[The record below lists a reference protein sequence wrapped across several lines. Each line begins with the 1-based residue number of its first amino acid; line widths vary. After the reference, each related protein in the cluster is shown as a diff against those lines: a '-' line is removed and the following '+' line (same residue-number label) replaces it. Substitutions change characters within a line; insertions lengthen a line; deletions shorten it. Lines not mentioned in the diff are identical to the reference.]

1 MAVMVMVQ
9 ANPRADAGESL
20 QQYQPVA
27 RDTITRHGGEVTFR
41 GGGAGALS
49 GGRDFK
55 VGLLIRF
62 PDKESA
68 QAWYND
74 PDYQKVLPLRDKAF
88 SEIEIRMF
96 QEA

>member
-9 ANPRADAGESL
+9 GNPDPNAGDAL

-27 RDTITRHGGEVTFR
+27 RETISRHGGEVIFR
-41 GGGAGALS
+41 GSGAGSLS
-49 GGRDFK
+49 DGREFK

-62 PDKESA
+62 PDAEKA
-68 QAWYND
+68 RAWYSD
-74 PDYQKVLPLRDKAF
+74 PDYQKVLPLRDRAF
-88 SEIEIRMF
+88 SDIEIRMF